1 MICYNKWNRKG
12 RFALNLGTLKKIKNF
27 KMKKLGLFLLLSVLV
42 FPFLAAAQLPTP
54 APEPT
59 DPGPVDSGQDIVDL
73 INQFLFWLATIFWIA
88 AAGFIF
94 YAAFLYLTAAG
105 DAEKVKTASHALL
118 YGVIAIAVGL
128 MAYGLPVL
136 VRNVLGGN

>member
-1 MICYNKWNRKG
+1 ML
-12 RFALNLGTLKKIKNF
+12 A
-27 KMKKLGLFLLLSVLV
+27 VLV
-42 FPFLAAAQLPTP
+42 MPFLASAQLPAE
-54 APEPT
+54 APVPDT
-59 DPGPVDSGQDIVDL
+59 PGPITSGQGVIDL

-136 VRNVLGGN
+136 VRAVLGGQ

>member
-1 MICYNKWNRKG
+1 
-12 RFALNLGTLKKIKNF
+12 
-27 KMKKLGLFLLLSVLV
+27 MKKFGLFVLLSVLV
-42 FPFLAAAQLPTP
+42 FPLLAAAQLPVP

-59 DPGPVDSGQDIVDL
+59 VTGPITSGQGAIDL
-73 INQFLFWLATIFWIA
+73 INTFLFWLATIFWIA

-136 VRNVLGGN
+136 VKSVLGGT

>member
-1 MICYNKWNRKG
+1 
-12 RFALNLGTLKKIKNF
+12 
-27 KMKKLGLFLLLSVLV
+27 MKKLGLILVLAV
-42 FPFLAAAQLPTP
+42 LAMPFLALAQSL
-54 APEPT
+54 PEPV
-59 DPGPVDSGQDIVDL
+59 DPPGDVSAPIKSGGDIVDR
-73 INQFLFWLATIFWIA
+73 INTFLVWLATIFWIA

-128 MAYGLPVL
+128 MAYGLPFL
-136 VRNVLGGN
+136 VKNVLGGT

>member
-1 MICYNKWNRKG
+1 
-12 RFALNLGTLKKIKNF
+12 
-27 KMKKLGLFLLLSVLV
+27 MKKFGLFVLLSVLV
-42 FPFLAAAQLPTP
+42 FPFLAVAQLPEQ

-59 DPGPVDSGQDIVDL
+59 TTGPISTGQGAIDL
-73 INQFLFWLATIFWIA
+73 INTFLFWLATIFWIA

-136 VRNVLGGN
+136 VKNVLGGT